1 MANRRTANEARFA
14 GALSDRV
21 RHLRR
26 TRKLSQAALARMLG
40 VVPSAVA
47 QWEGRS
53 GTSPTVEHL
62 SRMAELSGVA
72 FEWLATGRGP
82 IRAGDAETPSV
93 ASESFARDLLEERLL
108 LAFRRIAFR
117 KRESLVRG
125 LEEFV

>member
-1 MANRRTANEARFA
+1 MAMRRPPAEPRYA
-14 GALSDRV
+14 GALADRV

-26 TRKLSQAALARMLG
+26 THKLSQAALARALG

-62 SRMAELSGVA
+62 ARMAELAGIA

-82 IRAGDAETPSV
+82 IRAGDTETPSV

-108 LAFRRIAFR
+108 LAFRRVPTR
-117 KRESLVRG
+117 KRDSLVRW
-125 LEEFV
+125 LEEFF

>member
-1 MANRRTANEARFA
+1 MATRRITGQARFV
-14 GALSDRV
+14 GALPDRV

-26 TRKLSQAALARMLG
+26 TRKLSQAALARELG

-47 QWEGRS
+47 QWEGS
-53 GTSPTVEHL
+53 GGTSPTVEHL
-62 SRMAELSGVA
+62 ARLAEISGVA

-108 LAFRRIAFR
+108 IAFRRVPFR
-117 KRESLVRG
+117 KRESLVRW